1 MVIWSWKERR
11 HFVTKAHV
19 KAIKMWNSIKT
30 FKCAWYDSQQL
41 VAAGLRSGLSAHKYD
56 GKSNPASRGHL
67 PQYPIVDD
75 ANAGKTCRRTRF
87 HTTHNNLFFS
97 DVPVLYSMG
106 FRVAYSIELDVF
118 HVFRTQYCSIIALRK
133 QFGFNQSINQS
144 INQMVLD
151 NLQISENAHQLA
163 CATTPR
169 SVVCKYALAR
179 MMACAF
185 VVTSVCAFMRLFC
198 VFECQK
204 TCGLLLRNGKP
215 RHW

>member
-106 FRVAYSIELDVF
+106 FRVAYSMELDVF

-144 INQMVLD
+144 INQSDGSRQSANFRKRSSAGMC
-151 NLQISENAHQLA
+151 NYPEISCLQVCTCTYDGLRFCSHF
-163 CATTPR
+163 
-169 SVVCKYALAR
+169 SVRIHETFLRFRVSKNVRFAL
-179 MMACAF
+179 
-185 VVTSVCAFMRLFC
+185 T
-198 VFECQK
+198 
-204 TCGLLLRNGKP
+204 
-215 RHW
+215 